1 MNIGLEIIRKF
12 GQAYNI
18 ACKPLCKEL
27 GLPQTA
33 FDILMFL
40 GNNPEYRTASD
51 IAEIRHIKANLVSMY
66 VDRLVKE
73 GFLVRKEDPND
84 RRRTLLLC
92 TGKAQPVIEKGKLVQ
107 EEFLQSLFENTE
119 KESKENFL
127 KTLNVINRNMDRMN
141 RVEE

>member
-18 ACKPLCKEL
+18 ACKPVCREV

-40 GNNPEYRTASD
+40 GNNPEYQTASD
-51 IAEIRHIKANLVSMY
+51 IVEIRHIKANLVSMY

-84 RRRTLLLC
+84 RRRTLLLY
-92 TGKAQPVIEKGKLVQ
+92 TGKAQPVIEKGKTVQ
-107 EEFLQSLFENTE
+107 EEFLQSLF
-119 KESKENFL
+119 
-127 KTLNVINRNMDRMN
+127 
-141 RVEE
+141 

>member
-12 GQAYNI
+12 GQAYRI
-18 ACKPLCKEL
+18 ACKPVCKEL

-92 TGKAQPVIEKGKLVQ
+92 IGKAQPVIEKGKLVQ